1 MWGDPMAVF
10 VLLSHGKV
18 KLHAAAWKALAG
30 EGNDSAEAAAGGW
43 AAERTLYCPELAPAP
58 SPQPQLAGRH
68 GRALGTT
75 PVAQSFDQ
83 VRDQKSHSTL

>member
-10 VLLSHGKV
+10 ALLSHGKV

-58 SPQPQLAGRH
+58 SPSWLEGTGGRWGPH
-68 GRALGTT
+68 
-75 PVAQSFDQ
+75 Q
-83 VRDQKSHSTL
+83 